1 MRGAKGLEGAKR
13 KVKTPF
19 GTLTFDT
26 SDDAFEPDVENKA
39 GGRIKRQAGGKVRG
53 VGQAIKGFGKSY
65 LLRQNVLMAID
76 IDNSKINYDI
86 VKPNREDYTDFKV
99 YWSDLCYYLIQK
111 YKDTYVK
118 V

>member
-1 MRGAKGLEGAKR
+1 
-13 KVKTPF
+13 
-19 GTLTFDT
+19 
-26 SDDAFEPDVENKA
+26 
-39 GGRIKRQAGGKVRG
+39 
-53 VGQAIKGFGKSY
+53 
-65 LLRQNVLMAID
+65 MAID